1 MSCLAEKNFKSKTFE
16 QRQEELHGHYEKLLR
31 GVKEAASN
39 PEDYVKYL
47 NFVSKFPKRSIRNQM
62 LIYMQKPDA
71 HLVAGLKTWNKF
83 GRQVNKGSE
92 GIKIFAP
99 ITKKEKVIDE
109 KTKKEVEK
117 NVIKGFRMVNLFD
130 VNDTNGVPLPTTPLV
145 PKNVKESEFAEK
157 TFMPMVEE
165 LRKELPIELDKNYVG
180 ESNGYYSRLEHKIVV
195 NANSHRDIT
204 NQYKTLIHEYAHSV
218 FHNETGKYKDYDR
231 ESKEVQAE
239 SVAYLTTKSFDMDT
253 SDYSFAYI
261 KGWAAGKDEKLLL
274 SYQEDI
280 QKESANLIKKIE
292 DVIVERNISFDVPAV
307 LDTNTTSVEEG
318 EQPLSLIQ
326 YGETYTIAKGQYK
339 ESSLNSLEGVKQLGV
354 SFDDK
359 ETAERSFEILKGHV
373 PLQSAEKVD
382 KEKGKIHLYQRTLI
396 DPTDK
401 IEKNMYFVGVAS
413 FTNIK
418 ALSSLTLEKELAM
431 STLKRFTSKDIG
443 IGENQKIEKDLSMR
457 DRDGDGLTDLQEK
470 RTGTNPINRDTDGDG
485 ISDNQD
491 IHPRSVKRTQPEL
504 DLSLQ

>member
-1 MSCLAEKNFKSKTFE
+1 MSFLAKKSYKPKSYE
-16 QRQEELHGHYEKLLR
+16 ERQEELQGHYEKLLK
-31 GVKEAASN
+31 GVKEAASD
-39 PEDYVKYL
+39 PKDYMRYL

-92 GIKIFAP
+92 AIKIFAP
-99 ITKKEKVIDE
+99 IIKKEKEIDE
-109 KTKKEVEK
+109 KTKQEVEK
-117 NVIKGFRMVNLFD
+117 NVVKGFRMVNVFD
-130 VNDTNGVPLPTTPLV
+130 VNDTNGVPLPTNPLV

-165 LRKELPIELDKNYVG
+165 LRKELPIELDENYEG
-180 ESNGYYSRLEHKIVV
+180 DSNGYYSSFEHKIVV

-239 SVAYLTTKSFDMDT
+239 SVAYLTTKSFGMDT

-261 KGWAAGKDEKLLL
+261 KGWAAGKDEKLLFA
-274 SYQEDI
+274 YQEDI

-292 DVIVERNISFDVPAV
+292 DVIVERNISFNAPAV
-307 LDTNTTSVEEG
+307 LDTNSTSVEEG
-318 EQPLSLIQ
+318 EQPLSLIK
-326 YGETYTIAKGQYK
+326 YGDTYTIAKGEYK
-339 ESSLNSLEGVKQLGV
+339 ESSLNSLEGVTKLGDTF
-354 SFDDK
+354 SDK
-359 ETAERSFEILKGHV
+359 ETAERTFEIMKGHI
-373 PLQSAEKVD
+373 PLQNAEKID
-382 KEKGKIHLYQRTLI
+382 NEKGKIHVYQRTLV

-401 IEKNMYFVGVAS
+401 TEKNMFFVGVAS

-418 ALSSLTLEKELAM
+418 ALTGLTPEKELAL
-431 STLKRFTSKDIG
+431 STLKRMTSKDIG
-443 IGENQKIEKDLSMR
+443 ISENKKIEKDLSIR
-457 DRDGDGLTDLQEK
+457 DRDGDGMTDLQEK
-470 RTGTNPINRDTDGDG
+470 RSGTNPLNRDTDGDG

-491 IHPRSVKRTQPEL
+491 INPRSIKRSQPEL
-504 DLSLQ
+504 DLSL